1 MVSSVSVEGL
11 MAPVVGVPL
20 TRSLGGPHYLEPLYL
35 LTLLGWI
42 PSLATVQV
50 CSYRELT
57 GRSVF
62 PSLRGHHCFLS
73 VFLFTYFRQLWV
85 FITGCRLCLVVVL
98 RLLAV
103 ASLAVEPG
111 P

>member
-1 MVSSVSVEGL
+1 MSVEGF

-20 TRSLGGPHYLEPLYL
+20 TRSLGGPHYLEPLHL
-35 LTLLGWI
+35 LTLLGRI

-73 VFLFTYFRQLWV
+73 IFLFTYFRQLWV
-85 FITGCRLCLVVVL
+85 FITGCSLSLVEVL
-98 RLLAV
+98 RLLAE
-103 ASLAVEPG
+103 ASLAVEPR